1 MVYIT
6 VQRSVIVVSVHALL
20 RLQSLNSNIAS
31 GLIRLTQQVRKGR
44 VQLIIMPKA
53 YSEDLRW
60 RAVWLHL
67 IHRFSYAEIAEVLF
81 MCKKSVMRYRIAP
94 NFRGIIFS

>member
-1 MVYIT
+1 MNLVK
-6 VQRSVIVVSVHALL
+6 A
-20 RLQSLNSNIAS
+20 
-31 GLIRLTQQVRKGR
+31 VRKGS

-81 MCKKSVMRYRIAP
+81 MCKKVSDEIH
-94 NFRGIIFS
+94 